1 MKTPPNPKTPLTD
14 AEYDDLAELCDEHSP
29 LDIDGVLGLLHAVGV
44 GPGNLE
50 ASVWLPAIFPDIE
63 EPSELATRC
72 KTLVL
77 RLYNEIVEDLSQ
89 GQHQIPPPEESE
101 LCESFAA
108 GYTVGVV
115 LNEDWKSHEDAWALA
130 RDIAY
135 LADRRDLLTEEE
147 VREIEEELAPD
158 PKALICEELSGIVG
172 TALEIFQSDAA
183 PAEPPSGG
191 KKKKKA
197 RQ

>member
-1 MKTPPNPKTPLTD
+1 MKTQPNPKTPLTD

-50 ASVWLPAIFPDIE
+50 ASVWLAAVFPDLE
-63 EPSELATRC
+63 EPSELATKC

-77 RLYNEIVEDLSQ
+77 RLYNEVVDDLSQ
-89 GQHQIPPPEESE
+89 GQHQIPPPEEPE
-101 LCESFAA
+101 LCEFFAG
-108 GYTVGVV
+108 GYTLGVE
-115 LNEDWKSHEDAWALA
+115 LNEDWKSHEEAWMLA

-135 LADRRDLLTEEE
+135 LAGRHDLLSEDEIQ
-147 VREIEEELAPD
+147 EIEQELAPD

-172 TALEIFQSDAA
+172 TALEIFQTDASA
-183 PAEPPSGG
+183 DSGA

-197 RQ
+197 RK